1 MLEGQA
7 PYSIKAGEAFWEPGG
22 DVIHYTVANLLAGR
36 RSRFVVVRPCAP
48 GVEMI
53 TMVDDE
59 ELAAKA
65 GERIPAPTR

>member
-1 MLEGQA
+1 ML
-7 PYSIKAGEAFWEPGG
+7 
-22 DVIHYTVANLLAGR
+22 
-36 RSRFVVVRPCAP
+36 CAP

-65 GERIPAPTR
+65 DERIPASTR